1 VGSLIN
7 TNDGGGE
14 GNLEKE
20 PLFEI
25 KYNTTSVEEFGT
37 SLAALRQGKLEVPK
51 EGFRVNVHV
60 EGVVSGHAIKGTAKG
75 VDYVYGRA
83 DGRRQLDVKVT
94 ITTED
99 GKNISFTADG
109 VAIPQKDGP
118 TRIAENVTLF
128 SSHPEYKHL
137 NTLQI
142 WGLGTGAKGKI
153 ELKFYS
159 AT

>member
-1 VGSLIN
+1 M
-7 TNDGGGE
+7 
-14 GNLEKE
+14 EKE